1 VIERF
6 YQAIKYEHL
15 YRHEIGGGL
24 TLAKEVDH
32 HLPIHNS
39 VRPDEAIGFFFF
51 FFFFFPPRLPR
62 TCTPCPPRQ
71 GANLKAPA
79 TVSDS

>member
-1 VIERF
+1 
-6 YQAIKYEHL
+6 
-15 YRHEIGGGL
+15 
-24 TLAKEVDH
+24 VDH